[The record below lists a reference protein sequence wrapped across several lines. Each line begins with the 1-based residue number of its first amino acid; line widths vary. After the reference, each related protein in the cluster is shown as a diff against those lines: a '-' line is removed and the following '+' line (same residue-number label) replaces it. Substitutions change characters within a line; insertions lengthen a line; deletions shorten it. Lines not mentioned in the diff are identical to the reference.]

1 MSNFWIKM
9 AVFAVIIIALVVLVK
24 NFSDSPPK
32 EKTGPQTIYETW
44 QEDDKKHRSDPKI
57 ETPPTKQIQTSQKQK
72 PQTPTTKQT
81 QTTQTQP
88 AQQPIETV
96 KRQFRELTETE
107 NIEAERLF
115 EVALSGRKMGRLP
128 GPGYKLMV
136 DNCRRIIQKFP
147 GSVYDYKARRLLADI
162 PEKYR
167 KIYNIT
173 PEEIDLSK

>member
-1 MSNFWIKM
+1 M
-9 AVFAVIIIALVVLVK
+9 AIFAVVIIALIVLVK

-44 QEDDKKHRSDPKI
+44 QEDDKKHRSDP
-57 ETPPTKQIQTSQKQK
+57 QIQTPTSQQTK
-72 PQTPTTKQT
+72 TPTTQQT
-81 QTTQTQP
+81 KTTQTQP
-88 AQQPIETV
+88 SPKPTEPI
-96 KRQFRELTETE
+96 KRQFKELTETE

-162 PEKYR
+162 PQRYR
-167 KIYNIT
+167 KIHNIT
-173 PEEIDLSK
+173 PDEIDLSK

>member
-9 AVFAVIIIALVVLVK
+9 AIFAVIIIALIVLVK

-44 QEDDKKHRSDPKI
+44 QEDDKKHRDDPQNQTTT
-57 ETPPTKQIQTSQKQK
+57 TP
-72 PQTPTTKQT
+72 QT

-88 AQQPIETV
+88 AQLPTEPV
-96 KRQFRELTETE
+96 KRQFKELTETE

-115 EVALSGRKMGRLP
+115 EVALSGLKMGRLP
-128 GPGYKLMV
+128 GPGYRLAV
-136 DNCRRIIQKFP
+136 DNCRQLIQKFP
-147 GSVYDYKARRLLADI
+147 GSVYDYKARKLLADI
-162 PEKYR
+162 PQRYR

-173 PEEIDLSK
+173 PDEIDLSK